1 MKDVNKELNARLAAT
16 SLRTCLRQDEMAKLE
31 LLKGRLGRLKRVFI
45 LKGSASIRLHL
56 GGPIYI
62 GLVTHFANHA
72 EKVLRYADMA
82 ALHFRPYK
90 LRGVLH
96 SPKDTEFNFSAAR
109 AKLDLEM
116 ETGLKEI
123 LLDLEKDLLR
133 TGTILPKEE
142 LEARRQADAAKQGAN
157 LSRMASFNLKLDS
170 LEQKV
175 DILVKGMTVLL
186 NKVKEE
192 NKPPLTGAGL

>member
-1 MKDVNKELNARLAAT
+1 MKDVNKELNARLTAT
-16 SLRTCLRQDEMAKLE
+16 PLRTCLRQDEMAKLE

-45 LKGSASIRLHL
+45 LRGSASIRLHL
-56 GGPIYI
+56 GAPVYI
-62 GLVTHFANHA
+62 GLITHFQNHA

-96 SPKDTEFNFSAAR
+96 EPKDTEFNFSAAR

-123 LLDLEKDLLR
+123 IVDLEKDFLR
-133 TGTILPKEE
+133 CGTILPKAT
-142 LEARRQADAAKQGAN
+142 LEAKRAADAAKQGAN
-157 LSRMASFNLKLDS
+157 LSRMAKLEERLVIIEQSNQLIIRGLSEILNYIKDLK
-170 LEQKV
+170 QV
-175 DILVKGMTVLL
+175 
-186 NKVKEE
+186 
-192 NKPPLTGAGL
+192 

>member
-16 SLRTCLRQDEMAKLE
+16 QLRTCLRQDEMAKLE

-62 GLVTHFANHA
+62 GLVPHFQNHA
-72 EKVLRYADMA
+72 EKTLRYADMA

-96 SPKDTEFNFSAAR
+96 APKDTEFNFSAAR

-123 LLDLEKDLLR
+123 LVDLEKDLLR

-142 LEARRQADAAKQGAN
+142 LEAKRAADAAKQGAN
-157 LSRMASFNLKLDS
+157 LSRFAELKQQLAT
-170 LEQKV
+170 LEQSNQLIIRCLSE
-175 DILVKGMTVLL
+175 ILNYIKDH
-186 NKVKEE
+186 KSI
-192 NKPPLTGAGL
+192 